1 MLFYR
6 SLLQVILEHKLPHI
20 DPMAFQ
26 VGRQRKP
33 IASFLD
39 YARWA
44 LGKLQLNIEV
54 RFLLFQN
61 KFPKKLSCPFVH
73 WSVCF
78 GRLLMKK

>member
-6 SLLQVILEHKLPHI
+6 SLLQVILEEKLPHV
-20 DPMAFQ
+20 DPMTFQ

-44 LGKLQLNIEV
+44 LGKLQLNIQV
-54 RFLLFQN
+54 IF
-61 KFPKKLSCPFVH
+61 
-73 WSVCF
+73 
-78 GRLLMKK
+78 